1 MGYKFYSYRLDH
13 DYGFAPN
20 PFGPYCTLANC
31 MQKIRS
37 NSNLAV
43 GNWIF
48 GLGSMK
54 LNNENHLI
62 YAMEVSEKIT
72 YEDYWEDHRFLYKKP
87 TANGS
92 LKKLHGDNIY
102 FKKDNIWNQLPSLH
116 SKSNGNCNPAHLE
129 KDLSGK
135 YVLVSTNFYYF
146 GKNSIPIPKEF
157 QPIIGDNKRGFS
169 GPKIP
174 LECGNSF
181 LEYLKKHYNYGVMG
195 DPINWKEY
203 DQLKLIL

>member
-1 MGYKFYSYRLDH
+1 
-13 DYGFAPN
+13 
-20 PFGPYCTLANC
+20 